1 MSTVSELRILA
12 KTLGVKGY
20 SVAKKGDL
28 ITLIEKHQEAQALP
42 PGKPSTQAP
51 KVPEVIKVQA
61 EAPKEEVKDQA
72 SKPKR
77 SNDWNNYLAD
87 YRKEHGGTLRAA
99 MAGAKESYAKHK
111 ESKKAEAPA
120 EEKRPFR
127 DLP

>member
-28 ITLIEKHQEAQALP
+28 ITLIEKHQ
-42 PGKPSTQAP
+42 GKPAP
-51 KVPEVIKVQA
+51 LATEAEVAKVPEVQA
-61 EAPKEEVKDQA
+61 SKEEVKLE
-72 SKPKR
+72 KPKR
-77 SNDWNNYLAD
+77 SNDWNAYLAD
-87 YRKEHGGTLRAA
+87 YRKEHGGTLRSA
-99 MAGAKESYAKHK
+99 MASAKDSYAKHK
-111 ESKKAEAPA
+111 ESKKAEAPVQA